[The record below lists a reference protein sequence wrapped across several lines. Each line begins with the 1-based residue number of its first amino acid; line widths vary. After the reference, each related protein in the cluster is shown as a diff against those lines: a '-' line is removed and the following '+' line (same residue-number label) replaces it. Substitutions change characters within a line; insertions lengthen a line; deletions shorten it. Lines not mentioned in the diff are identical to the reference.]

1 MLTDVIGFILSGV
14 MLVFIVSFVLL
25 GYALL
30 RNKTELLNTA
40 RKAMI
45 FSFIT
50 FAVAVT
56 LLQFVFRSN

>member
-30 RNKTELLNTA
+30 RNRTELMNIA

-45 FSFIT
+45 FSFIA

-56 LLQFVFRSN
+56 LLQFVFISN

>member
-30 RNKTELLNTA
+30 RNKTELLNIA

-45 FSFIT
+45 FSFIA

-56 LLQFVFRSN
+56 LLQVVFRS